1 VDGEYLDGRHP
12 KDVTFTASLREDL
25 QRRDFTINAM
35 AYSEKDG
42 LQDYFDGLSDLE
54 RGIVRAVGDPEKRFG
69 EDALRIMRAVRFAAQ
84 LGYDVEEKTLRA
96 MKDLAPTL
104 SKISAERIA
113 VELEKLLLSPHPDK
127 LFMAYECGITKVI
140 MPEFDLC
147 MVTEQNNP
155 HHLYTVGEH
164 TVRAVMSARPN
175 RILRLALLFHDF
187 GKPECRTT
195 DKQGI
200 DHFHGHPEKS
210 AQIADSILRRLK
222 SDNDTRKSV
231 VRLVRYHD
239 REVRLTMPGVRK
251 AVMEIGE
258 DLFPLLLDV
267 KEADI
272 SAQSGYRRQE
282 KLDLLAAVRRLYI
295 EILEAEDCISLRDLA
310 GNGGDLIANGMKP
323 GRQIGEVL
331 QMMLSDV
338 VEDPS
343 HNDRDYLLKKYVPTK

>member
-1 VDGEYLDGRHP
+1 
-12 KDVTFTASLREDL
+12 
-25 QRRDFTINAM
+25 
-35 AYSEKDG
+35 
-42 LQDYFDGLSDLE
+42 
-54 RGIVRAVGDPEKRFG
+54 
-69 EDALRIMRAVRFAAQ
+69 
-84 LGYDVEEKTLRA
+84 
-96 MKDLAPTL
+96 
-104 SKISAERIA
+104 
-113 VELEKLLLSPHPDK
+113 
-127 LFMAYECGITKVI
+127 
-140 MPEFDLC
+140 
-147 MVTEQNNP
+147 
-155 HHLYTVGEH
+155 
-164 TVRAVMSARPN
+164 MSARPN

-282 KLDLLAAVRRLYI
+282 KLDLLAAVRRLYS

-310 GNGGDLIANGMKP
+310 VNGGDLIANGMKP